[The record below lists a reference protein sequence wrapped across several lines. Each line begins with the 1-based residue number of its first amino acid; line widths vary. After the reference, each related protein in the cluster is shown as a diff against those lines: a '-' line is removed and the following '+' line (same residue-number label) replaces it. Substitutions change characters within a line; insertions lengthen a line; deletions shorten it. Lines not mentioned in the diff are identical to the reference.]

1 MSKILWRMIFVMAIS
16 LPPILPASA
25 GGENPFQ
32 VCLRQLQQSGITGEK
47 AQVGCATSLSPQ
59 EFSHCVSKITATG
72 IPPET
77 ALTSCYQVRR
87 PLEMANCVVDIDKK
101 VLQIKEGMKGGETPL
116 QLALKTCQ
124 KSLLPKR
131 QAECVIGLA
140 MGGSNPMTAMETCIS
155 AQDFPD
161 ALFPGEKP

>member
-1 MSKILWRMIFVMAIS
+1 MSGLLVRATFVLLTF
-16 LPPILPASA
+16 LPPTLPVKAE
-25 GGENPFQ
+25 GENPFR
-32 VCLRQLQQSGITGEK
+32 VCMRQLQESGVTGEK

-59 EFSHCVSKITATG
+59 EFSGCVSKIVATG

-101 VLQIKEGMKGGETPL
+101 VLQIRESAKGGETPL

-124 KSLLPKR
+124 RSLLPKR

-140 MGGSNPMTAMETCIS
+140 ISGSNPMTAMETCIK

-161 ALFPGEKP
+161 ALFPSEKP